1 MKKIHLLILKSFIR
15 PFIVTF
21 FIVMFVLLML
31 FLFKYIDDLIG
42 KGFEWYVILELLAYQ
57 SAVQIS
63 MAMPLS
69 MLLSSIM
76 TFGNLGESY
85 ELVAIKAAG
94 ISLRKAMTPLFILV
108 GLFSGG
114 AFLFSDYILPVVNLK
129 MGALLYDVRI
139 KQADFLIKP
148 GIFNNTIPGYSIRA
162 KGKSKDGKILYDLM
176 IYDHK
181 SSNTASN
188 VLLAKEGYIYNSPD
202 NNTMILKLKDGVRYE
217 DSRARNAKVYN
228 PRQQFTRF
236 HFDETE
242 QKFDMSAFQM
252 KRTDE
257 NLFKSHHMMLN
268 LKQLRHYTDSNTIQ
282 MDSLRNTVFREVQ
295 SYYYYYNDYYKPRDS
310 TITQSIH
317 VNYRQD
323 FIESIPSD
331 NRSTAINNAMNQV
344 RYIKDVLNIK
354 ANEDAFYRDKDIR
367 YNIEFQRKFT
377 LAVSCLLLFCI
388 GAPLGAIIRKGG
400 LGLPVVMAIIFFLI
414 YHIISTVSEKSA
426 KEGNIDTFWG
436 MWMAIFVLSPL
447 AIFLAYKAATDS
459 ALFDIEQYRLKA
471 EKMIAWIKTRLGMR
485 NRTIA
490 QPKPHKSLHDD
501 YTLSQ

>member
-1 MKKIHLLILKSFIR
+1 MKKIHILILKSFIR

-94 ISLRKAMTPLFILV
+94 VSLRKAMSPLFILV

-129 MGALLYDVRI
+129 MGSLLYDVRI

-181 SSNTASN
+181 SSTTANN
-188 VLLAKEGYIYNSPD
+188 VLLAEEGFIYNSPD

-217 DSRARNAKVYN
+217 DSRARNARVYN

-236 HFDETE
+236 YFEETE

-257 NLFKSHHMMLN
+257 NLFKSHHAMLN
-268 LKQLRHYTDSNTIQ
+268 LKQLRHYTDSNAIQ
-282 MDSLRNTVFREVQ
+282 MDSLRNTVLREIK
-295 SYYYYYNDYYKPRDS
+295 SYYYYFNDYYKVKDS
-310 TITQSIH
+310 TIAIGNAITYNQ
-317 VNYRQD
+317 N
-323 FIESIPSD
+323 FTAAIPKEK
-331 NRSTAINNAMNQV
+331 RTTAISNAMNQV
-344 RYIKDVLNIK
+344 RYIKDVLNLK
-354 ANEDAFYRDKDIR
+354 ANEDEFYRNKDIL
-367 YNIEFQRKFT
+367 YNVEFQRKFT

-400 LGLPVVMAIIFFLI
+400 LGLPVVVAIIFFLI

-436 MWMAIFVLSPL
+436 MWMAIFILSPL
-447 AIFLAYKAATDS
+447 AIFLTYKAATDS
-459 ALFDIEQYRLKA
+459 ALFDIEQYRIKA
-471 EKMIAWIKTRLGMR
+471 EKTLNWIKARFGIGNKKATH
-485 NRTIA
+485 
-490 QPKPHKSLHDD
+490 PSKSLHDD
-501 YTLSQ
+501 YTLSS

>member
-42 KGFEWYVILELLAYQ
+42 KGFEWYVILELIAYQ

-94 ISLRKAMTPLFILV
+94 VSLRNAMMPLFILV

-114 AFLFSDYILPVVNLK
+114 SFLFSDYILPIVNLK
-129 MGALLYDVRI
+129 MGSLLYDVRM
-139 KQADFLIKP
+139 KKADFLIKP

-162 KGKSKDGKILYDLM
+162 KGKNQDGTILYDIM
-176 IYDHK
+176 IYDLK
-181 SSNTASN
+181 SSNTANN

-202 NNTMILKLKDGVRYE
+202 NNFMILKLKDGVRYE
-217 DSRARNAKVYN
+217 DSRAKNARIYD

-236 HFDETE
+236 YFEETE
-242 QKFDMSAFQM
+242 QKFDMETFQM
-252 KRTDE
+252 RRTDE
-257 NLFKSHHMMLN
+257 ELFKSHHAMLN
-268 LKQLRHYTDSNTIQ
+268 LKQLKLYTDSNAKQ
-282 MDSLRNTVFREVQ
+282 MDSLRSTIYKDVE
-295 SYYYYYNDYYKPRDS
+295 YYYYYFNRHYNTGGYAQSYSPIPYK
-310 TITQSIH
+310 
-317 VNYRQD
+317 VD
-323 FIESIPSD
+323 FAENIEEHQRNSVIS
-331 NRSTAINNAMNQV
+331 NALNNV
-344 RYIKDVLNIK
+344 RYIKDVVTTK
-354 ANEDAFYRDKDIR
+354 SADDAFYRDRDIR

-377 LAVSCLLLFCI
+377 LAVSCLLLFGI

-414 YHIISTVSEKSA
+414 YHIIATVSEKWA
-426 KEGNIDTFWG
+426 KDGSIEPFWG
-436 MWMAIFVLSPL
+436 MWMAIFILTPL
-447 AIFLAYKAATDS
+447 AIFLTYKAATDS
-459 ALFDIEQYRLKA
+459 ALFDVDQYR
-471 EKMIAWIKTRLGMR
+471 IKTEKAFSWIRNKLGIGEKTK
-485 NRTIA
+485 NKAKIFT
-490 QPKPHKSLHDD
+490 P
-501 YTLSQ
+501 

>member
-1 MKKIHLLILKSFIR
+1 MKKIHLLILKAFIR

-162 KGKSKDGKILYDLM
+162 KGKSKDGKMLYDLM

-181 SSNTASN
+181 SSTTASN

-202 NNTMILKLKDGVRYE
+202 NNTMILKLKDGIRYE
-217 DSRARNAKVYN
+217 DSRARNSKVYN

-257 NLFKSHHMMLN
+257 NLFRSHHMMLN
-268 LKQLRHYTDSNTIQ
+268 LKQLKQYTDSNVVQ
-282 MDSLRNTVFREVQ
+282 MDSLRNTVFKEIQ
-295 SYYYYYNDYYKPRDS
+295 SYYYHFNDYYKAKDS
-310 TITQSIH
+310 SSLIPPIIKYEH
-317 VNYRQD
+317 G
-323 FIESIPSD
+323 FIETIPSD
-331 NRSTAINNAMNQV
+331 KRNMAINSAMNQV

-354 ANEDAFYRDKDIR
+354 ANEDTFYRDKDIR

-447 AIFLAYKAATDS
+447 AAFLAYKAATDS

-471 EKMIAWIKTRLGMR
+471 EKMLSWIKRRIGIRRREAMHTG
-485 NRTIA
+485 
-490 QPKPHKSLHDD
+490 KSLHDD
-501 YTLSQ
+501 YTLSS